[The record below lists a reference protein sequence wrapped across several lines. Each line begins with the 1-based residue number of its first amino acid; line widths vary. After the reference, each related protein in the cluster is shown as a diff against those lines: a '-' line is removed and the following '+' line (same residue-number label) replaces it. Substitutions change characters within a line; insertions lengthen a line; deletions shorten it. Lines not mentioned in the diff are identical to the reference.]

1 MEEYD
6 RLEEYNRMEEE
17 DRMEEY
23 DRMQANSASELE
35 ISITEPESEPDI
47 SIIEQETSDGDN
59 SGSELELIIIEPD
72 PKEKDRSESDD
83 DVIGPVSDLLSRLA
97 GVEEDI
103 WQTILKYLDI
113 QSLLNLE
120 LTCHNIHSLLQHS
133 DIWRKKYE
141 AVTPEIDILQR
152 DRQQKFSECLQNT
165 ANYPTSMYKKVLARK
180 LRLDNNFSRGKCRKS
195 KLSFYDVI
203 GFNGDM
209 AVIKSFDCGS
219 IFVHDEELLHGKHVH
234 DLFTGKRHI
243 LNSSN
248 TFAGFEI
255 TQSCVQNGILAVL
268 REPMDLDPH
277 EDEIVEFPQVAVLET
292 YSFSDDSHQD
302 MTDCKLKSQSNL
314 IPNTLSRHIKIKLF
328 DQKILVVTK
337 NEDHEEILN
346 VFIFT
351 ITGPHI
357 KQSSK
362 LNLVLPANMLNTSG
376 VFDLLL
382 QEHHMVWYTHN
393 CFLCVWALGPDG
405 ANADDLIAPSFV
417 VASAQ
422 LTRTAVPPVS
432 VTAFDL
438 SWPHLLVGGSDG
450 RAQVFQHVSRNN
462 YNYNFKKVAESII
475 SRLSCF

>member
-1 MEEYD
+1 
-6 RLEEYNRMEEE
+6 MEEE

-23 DRMQANSASELE
+23 DRMQADSASELE
-35 ISITEPESEPDI
+35 ISVTEPESEADI
-47 SIIEQETSDGDN
+47 SIIEQETNNGDN
-59 SGSELELIIIEPD
+59 LGSGSELELIMIEPD
-72 PKEKDRSESDD
+72 PIERDGPESGDD
-83 DVIGPVSDLLSRLA
+83 IIGPASDFLSRLA

-103 WQTILKYLDI
+103 WQNILKYLDI

-141 AVTPEIDILQR
+141 ALTQEIDILQR

-180 LRLDNNFSRGKCRKS
+180 LRLENNFSRGKCRKS
-195 KLSFYDVI
+195 KLSFYDVV
-203 GFNGDM
+203 GFNGDL
-209 AVIKSFDCGS
+209 AVVKSFDCGS
-219 IFVHDEELLHGKHVH
+219 IFVHDEELLHGRHVH

-243 LNSSN
+243 VNSSN

-255 TQSCVQNGILAVL
+255 TQSCVQNGVLAVL

-292 YSFSDDSHQD
+292 YTFSDYSHQD
-302 MTDCKLKSQSNL
+302 ITDCKLKSQSNL

-351 ITGPHI
+351 ITGSNI

-362 LNLVLPANMLNTSG
+362 LNLVLPANMYNMSG
-376 VFDLLL
+376 VFDLLI

-393 CFLCVWALGPDG
+393 CFLCVWALGSDA

-417 VASAQ
+417 LASAQ

-462 YNYNFKKVAESII
+462 YNYNFKKVAESIPTH
-475 SRLSCF
+475 LSCF